1 MPTVLRADGDTGHDS
16 PVRSSPRAPTSLW
29 LLAPDTPAGLCQ
41 NGPSAGAARLAGQ
54 LLRAPA
60 WLTSAPPER
69 PPATIGRT
77 PEIARAAAR
86 CIQLQAPATCRV
98 RTLSRLKTL
107 VVAIDSSSA
116 ASPSSS

>member
-77 PEIARAAAR
+77 PEIARAAAP
-86 CIQLQAPATCRV
+86 CLPLPAPRACPARALG
-98 RTLSRLKTL
+98 RGRSLC
-107 VVAIDSSSA
+107 VA
-116 ASPSSS
+116 